1 MNFLDHTGMSWLLWH
16 RSPEIDTIV
25 HYCIW
30 VTAGYPYNIHYSS
43 ISSNNNHI
51 WNYKYVHDMINHTVL
66 HTFLSSS
73 QHLQIFHNFSAAN
86 HEALI
91 PHWLRRGQCLTQ
103 NPEDHLGLDQ
113 WTKKSCFYGPKR
125 WSSEDVS
132 TIWAIYYKSA
142 TTMVTIDFIAIRNP
156 PLQQGIFL
164 LVILRSYPSWN

>member
-16 RSPEIDTIV
+16 RSPEI
-25 HYCIW
+25 HYCTYCIC
-30 VTAGYPYNIHYSS
+30 VAGY
-43 ISSNNNHI
+43 HI
-51 WNYKYVHDMINHTVL
+51 TSFIAAYQVTKSYKYVHEMINHTVL
-66 HTFLSSS
+66 HTCLSSS

-125 WSSEDVS
+125 WSCEDVS

-156 PLQQGIFL
+156 PLQQ
-164 LVILRSYPSWN
+164 RSYPPWN